1 MESSFFENELLSVI
15 FIGILIMLSF
25 AFAFFLFFFFSQK
38 KFQTEQLKAQARE
51 LEHQEQL
58 LYSSIQTQEEERER
72 IARELHDDIGSKLS
86 VINMG
91 LHRIRRSKD
100 LTTLSDVLDILN
112 QTTNSARQI
121 SHQLLPPIL
130 KNFGLAAATQELC
143 ENYDHASEDIEVFF
157 ESSDE
162 NLNAKTPEVALAFFR
177 IIQELLSN
185 SFKYSEANEIK
196 VKLSIEQE
204 QLKLTYVD
212 NGKGFDKNNQTLQV
226 GLGLQ
231 NIESRARMID
241 AQQQLQTASGKGVF
255 FELIKTQT

>member
-58 LYSSIQTQEEERER
+58 LYSSIQTQEQERER

-100 LTTLSDVLDILN
+100 LTTLPDVLDILA

-130 KNFGLAAATQELC
+130 KNFGLAAAMHELC
-143 ENYDHASEDIEVFF
+143 DNYDNASEGMEVSF

-162 NLNAKTPEVALAFFR
+162 NLSANTSEIALAFFR

-185 SFKYSEANEIK
+185 SFKYSEASEIK
-196 VKLSIEQE
+196 VKLSLEQE

-212 NGKGFDKNNQTLQV
+212 NGKGFDQHSTTHQT
-226 GLGLQ
+226 GLGMQ
-231 NIESRARMID
+231 NIESRVRMID
-241 AQQQLQTASGKGVF
+241 AQQQLRTAPGEGLF
-255 FELIKTQT
+255 FELIKTQA

>member
-58 LYSSIQTQEEERER
+58 LYSSIQTQEKERER

-91 LHRIRRSKD
+91 LHRIRRSKN
-100 LTTLSDVLDILN
+100 LETLPEVLDIL
-112 QTTNSARQI
+112 TRTARSTRQI

-130 KNFGLAAATQELC
+130 SNFGLAAATHELC
-143 ENYDHASEDIEVFF
+143 ESYDDTSEDIEVFF
-157 ESSDE
+157 ETSDE
-162 NLNAKTPEVALAFFR
+162 NLNANTPELALAFFR

-185 SFKYSEANEIK
+185 SFKYSEATEIK
-196 VKLSIEQE
+196 VILGIEQK
-204 QLKLTYVD
+204 QLKLTYAD
-212 NGKGFDKNNQTLQV
+212 NGKGFDPNDPSYQT
-226 GLGLQ
+226 GLGMQ
-231 NIESRARMID
+231 NIESRVRMID
-241 AQQQLQTASGKGVF
+241 AQQQLRTAPGKGLF
-255 FELIKTQT
+255 FELIKTQA